1 MNENN
6 QELTGIALLRYI
18 MRRFNKTRSAAL
30 ESMPEEH
37 RAVALKEL
45 KELQARRDAWDNSLA
60 GLRDKRQSIA
70 TRIEEI
76 EKKILNGATRVRDTR
91 PKLQHKLDALDKRIL
106 SEVWM
111 PSHTEVAK
119 EVDKLVDGW
128 RDCDSTHNREDLDD
142 LIHDLCQ
149 YRESIAT
156 TDEYLRA
163 NQL

>member
-6 QELTGIALLRYI
+6 QELTGNALLRYI
-18 MRRFNKTRSAAL
+18 MRRFNMTRSAAL
-30 ESMPEEH
+30 GSMPEEH
-37 RAVALKEL
+37 RAVVLKE
-45 KELQARRDAWDNSLA
+45 EQARRDAWDNSLA

-76 EKKILNGATRVRDTR
+76 EKKILNGVRCRDTR

-156 TDEYLRA
+156 ADEYHRA
-163 NQL
+163 NKL

>member
-1 MNENN
+1 MNDNN

-30 ESMPEEH
+30 GSMPEEH
-37 RAVALKEL
+37 RAAVLKEEQ
-45 KELQARRDAWDNSLA
+45 ELQAERDAWNNSLA
-60 GLRDKRQSIA
+60 GLREQRQTIA

-76 EKKILNGATRVRDTR
+76 KKKILNGATRVRDYR

-106 SEVWM
+106 SKVKM
-111 PSHTEVAK
+111 PSHTEVAI
-119 EVDKLVDGW
+119 EVDKIVDGW
-128 RDCDSTHNREDLDD
+128 SDCDSSHNREDLDD
-142 LIHDLCQ
+142 LISDLCQ

-156 TDEYLRA
+156 TDEYFRA